1 MSLEAVDGW
10 ALDAAGEE
18 THDDSG
24 PFERLLGT

>member
-1 MSLEAVDGW
+1 VDGW
-10 ALDAAGEE
+10 ALGAAGEE